1 MQTKLIKEI
10 NGILKDF
17 SEYWEE
23 GTLQRTN
30 VVNDIKERK
39 PALIKALIKNY
50 KIKSLYSTEIDGM
63 LIFDFHALI
72 NLLQYKEY
80 WADSFTKYR
89 NRIGLTSEGKYINY
103 NSDIVLDFPFKDCV
117 LEGGMTKE
125 EQGKNEVFYNEI
137 IARDEIDR
145 LFSPKVF
152 SNIKLYTKEGV
163 EEYNTQFHYNKNLI
177 IKGNNLIALHSI
189 KKRYAGK
196 VKLIYIDP
204 PYNTGKDSF
213 KYNDRFNHSTW
224 LTFIKNR
231 LEIARELLS
240 DNGVIFVHCDD
251 NEQAY
256 LKVLMDSIFN
266 RINFISTLV
275 IKGGSGRQDSANYAK
290 THEFIITYAKKIDSF
305 TLNKKETEDT
315 SSYTKVDESGRKYK
329 TQLLRKWGS
338 NDTRQARP
346 NLYFPVVFNGETFL
360 PVNGSGNDGCW
371 RWRLEKINSA
381 IEQKLIEAGTTLS
394 GKRELYEK
402 IYQDDAYK
410 KLMTY
415 TSILEGN
422 FDDSYS
428 GKGSRELVEL
438 FESKIFNNPKSELL
452 LKQIIE
458 MVTDEK
464 DIILDFYLGSGTTAA
479 VAHKMKRQYI
489 GIEQMDYINEVT
501 IPRLQKVIE
510 GERGGI
516 SKEVNWQGGGS
527 FVYAELKEL
536 NYSYINDIQAAKN
549 YQELSQLFE
558 IMKQTAHLNY
568 QVELE
573 KILTTEH
580 EADDIN
586 HMVTFRELTLQQ
598 QKKLLI
604 ELLDKNQLYINA
616 DDMNDQTYKVS
627 EQEKAFT
634 KSFYGENLS

>member
-23 GTLQRTN
+23 GTLQRTK

-163 EEYNTQFHYNKNLI
+163 EEYNTQFHYNNNLI

-360 PVNGSGNDGCW
+360 PVNGSGKDGRW

-422 FDDSYS
+422 FEDSYS
-428 GKGSRELVEL
+428 GKGSRELEKL

>member
-23 GTLQRTN
+23 GTLQRTK

-163 EEYNTQFHYNKNLI
+163 EEYNTQFHYNNNLI

-346 NLYFPVVFNGETFL
+346 NLYFPIVFNGETFL
-360 PVNGSGNDGCW
+360 PVNGSGKDGRW

-422 FDDSYS
+422 FEDSYS
-428 GKGSRELVEL
+428 GKGSRELEKL

>member
-23 GTLQRTN
+23 GTLQRTK

-163 EEYNTQFHYNKNLI
+163 EEYNTQFHYNNNLI

-346 NLYFPVVFNGETFL
+346 NLYFPIVFNGETFL
-360 PVNGSGNDGCW
+360 PVNGSGKDGRW

-422 FDDSYS
+422 FEDSYS
-428 GKGSRELVEL
+428 GKGSRELEKL

-586 HMVTFRELTLQQ
+586 HMVTFKELTLQQ

>member
-23 GTLQRTN
+23 GTLQRTK

-346 NLYFPVVFNGETFL
+346 NLYFPIVFNGETFL
-360 PVNGSGNDGCW
+360 PVNGSGKDGRW

-422 FDDSYS
+422 FEDSYS
-428 GKGSRELVEL
+428 GKGSRELEKL

-527 FVYAELKEL
+527 FIYAELKEL

>member
-23 GTLQRTN
+23 GTLQRTK

-346 NLYFPVVFNGETFL
+346 NLYFPIVFNGETFL
-360 PVNGSGNDGCW
+360 PVNGSGKDGRW

-422 FDDSYS
+422 FEDSYS
-428 GKGSRELVEL
+428 GKGSRELEKL

>member
-23 GTLQRTN
+23 GTLQRTK

-163 EEYNTQFHYNKNLI
+163 EEYNTQFHYNNNLI

-346 NLYFPVVFNGETFL
+346 NLYFPIVFNGETFL
-360 PVNGSGNDGCW
+360 PVNGSGKDGRW

-422 FDDSYS
+422 FEDSYS
-428 GKGSRELVEL
+428 GKGSRELEKL

-634 KSFYGENLS
+634 KNFYGENLS